1 MLDDLKSRARGAVS
15 PVGAALARLG
25 VTPNALTI
33 VGCLLNLVVAGLI
46 VRGDLLVGGVA
57 MLLVAA
63 FDTLDGAVA
72 RAAGLSSTF
81 GAFLDSTLD
90 RYSEAIVF
98 ADIVG
103 YGALTGSTEVV
114 VLAYASAIGSLL
126 VSYARARAEGLGLR
140 GDVGWLQRPERII
153 LLGLGLMVG
162 LLTPVLWILAVLT
175 NFTALQRIV
184 HVYRLT
190 SKSPADEK

>member
-1 MLDDLKSRARGAVS
+1 LLDDLKNRARSAVS
-15 PVGAALARLG
+15 PIGAALARLG
-25 VTPNALTI
+25 ITPNELTI

-46 VRGDLLVGGVA
+46 IRGDLLVGGVA

-72 RAAGLSSTF
+72 RAAGLSSAF
-81 GAFLDSTLD
+81 GAFLDSTLE
-90 RYSEAIVF
+90 RYAEAIVF
-98 ADIVG
+98 AGIVG
-103 YGALTGSTEVV
+103 YGALTGSAEVV
-114 VLAYASAIGSLL
+114 LLAYAAAIGSLL

-162 LLTPVLWILAVLT
+162 LLTPVLWILAVFT

-190 SKSPADEK
+190 SKSPATHE